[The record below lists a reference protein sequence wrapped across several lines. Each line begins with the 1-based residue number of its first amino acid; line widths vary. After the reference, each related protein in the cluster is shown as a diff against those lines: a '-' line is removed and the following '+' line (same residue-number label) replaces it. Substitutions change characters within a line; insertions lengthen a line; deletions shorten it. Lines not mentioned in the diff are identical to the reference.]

1 MACWTSLEA
10 DLERRPVPDV
20 DGDGVGSLVAE
31 WDRES
36 SLGVETGDNV
46 GGVGDSGS
54 LIGSTGIFLACCGG
68 GII

>member
-1 MACWTSLEA
+1 M
-10 DLERRPVPDV
+10 PDV

-54 LIGSTGIFLACCGG
+54 LIGSTGIFLACCGE